1 MNELVKL
8 AHGYLRQKTPGT
20 KIPCPLT
27 NQDGNVGNRNDG
39 LLGRRLSYNWKHVQA
54 AELV

>member
-8 AHGYLRQKTPGT
+8 AQGYLRQKTPGT
-20 KIPCPLT
+20 IGKIPCPLT

-39 LLGRRLSYNWKHVQA
+39 LGWDGD
-54 AELV
+54 